1 MTHHPDA
8 LVEAVARALW
18 GPGTGSYHPDA
29 VFKDGTRNW
38 EMNIPDA
45 RNVLD
50 AIAAQGLVV
59 VPAEPTAEMV
69 DAGDLALYRLR
80 HGRRQPKPN
89 EGLLVSYRAMLA
101 ARPGAADGQEGVG
114 G

>member
-1 MTHHPDA
+1 MTHDPKE
-8 LVEAVARALW
+8 VMARAISEYW
-18 GPGTGSYHPDA
+18 
-29 VFKDGTRNW
+29 KDFGLDPLVT
-38 EMNIPDA
+38 A
-45 RNVLD
+45 QVALD

-101 ARPGAADGQEGVG
+101 ARPGAADGQEGEPG
-114 G
+114 W